1 MVNVNLLQIA
11 VASQTI
17 ITHASLVSVCLQCII
32 LDVMLVQHM
41 ETMLG
46 AMDVAELDK
55 TYLCDLISL
64 KNTWFPLPR
73 IFPTYTVKYHH
84 QISNAFGCLLC

>member
-1 MVNVNLLQIA
+1 
-11 VASQTI
+11 
-17 ITHASLVSVCLQCII
+17 
-32 LDVMLVQHM
+32 MLVEHM

-64 KNTWFPLPR
+64 KYVVSITQDF
-73 IFPTYTVKYHH
+73 
-84 QISNAFGCLLC
+84 S